1 MASSRK
7 TLQLD
12 LLQLNALKFYTS
24 SNTPMP
30 SSLVLTASG
39 NGQTF
44 FTSISSIVGSFFKTV
59 DVPGENSLNAP
70 STNATLTITTN
81 TPEVFISTN
90 PVSTALYINVPV
102 VSTIVSTILS
112 IQTSTIQSIQA
123 STMFNILNYP
133 NIVSS
138 VQYKGVSG
146 IHGLSALATSPAL
159 SNSGT
164 ALFSSFQYNFSSM
177 SRYINPN
184 NSSRMYI
191 DYYTNFT
198 FAPVVAPSSISSL
211 ALYPDGNSSI
221 KSVLSLSS
229 HFIYVSGNSNVPV
242 LKSGIQQYIP
252 ITSSYPYSVSSFL
265 NHRVLSNGF
274 IQPLKM
280 EFDTT
285 LMNCNVSLIHY
296 ISDGMASIKTTGGN
310 DVFRTGLETST
321 FIINNSINDR
331 NIVFVNINN
340 SGNQF

>member
-24 SNTPMP
+24 SNTPLP

-39 NGQTF
+39 NGNTY
-44 FTSISSIVGSFFKTV
+44 FTSISSIIGSFFKTV
-59 DVPGENSLNAP
+59 AVPGQNSLNAP
-70 STNATLTITTN
+70 STNATLTVTTN

-90 PVSTALYINVPV
+90 FVSTVLYINVPV
-102 VSTIVSTILS
+102 VSTIA
-112 IQTSTIQSIQA
+112 STIQSIQA
-123 STMFNILNYP
+123 STMYNILNYP

-138 VQYKGVSG
+138 VQYLGISGRQNVST
-146 IHGLSALATSPAL
+146 LATTTAL
-159 SNSGT
+159 SNSGS
-164 ALFSSFQYNFSSM
+164 AQFSSFQYNFSSM

-184 NSSRMYI
+184 NSTRMYI
-191 DYYTNFT
+191 DYYPNFT
-198 FAPVVAPSSISSL
+198 FGPVIAPSSISSL

-221 KSVLSLSS
+221 KSVISLSS
-229 HFIYVSGNSNVPV
+229 HFMYVSGNSNVPV
-242 LKSGIQQYIP
+242 NKSGIQQYIP

-265 NHRVLSNGF
+265 NPRVLSNGF

-285 LMNCNVSLIHY
+285 LINCNVSLVHY
-296 ISDGMASIKTTGGN
+296 ISDGMGSIKTTGGN
-310 DVFRTGLETST
+310 DVFRTGLETPT

-331 NIVFVNINN
+331 NIFFVNINN